1 MTKAAELAKMGEVLT
16 NGQIG
21 GRRNLIINGA
31 MQVSE
36 RDTSQGGITS
46 SGYYTLD
53 RFKTEISSAGTWSN
67 SQSSTS
73 PDGFSYSLK
82 FDCTTADGSL
92 SAGNYLLLSQYI
104 EGQNLQHLKKGTS
117 DAEALTLSFHVRSN
131 KTGTYIVEFY
141 DSDNSRSISKSYTI
155 SSADTWEKKTITI
168 DGDTSGAFGADN
180 GGSLGIF
187 FYLAAGSNFT
197 SGTLNTSWGSRT
209 LANIAVGQVNLADNT
224 SNEWYIT
231 GVQLEV
237 GRKETIFEHTSQGE
251 MERLCQ
257 RYFFKTSAIEDY
269 PAFNYANYGISSMP
283 LAVHMRANPTVT
295 DLTGSTYY
303 EAGSARSYSPSSITG
318 RTDWVSFRGTV
329 SGGTSGYAGTMY
341 PRFKAD
347 ADI

>member
-1 MTKAAELAKMGEVLT
+1 
-16 NGQIG
+16 
-21 GRRNLIINGA
+21 

-53 RFKTEISSAGTWSN
+53 RFKTEISSAGTWHN
-67 SQSSTS
+67 SQSSVS

-82 FDCTTADGSL
+82 FDCTTADASL

-209 LANIAVGQVNLADNT
+209 LANVAVGQVNLADNT

-257 RYFFKTSAIEDY
+257 RYFFQSPTYTDFPSFI
-269 PAFNYANYGISSMP
+269 YGTNGITCVP
-283 LAVHMRANPTVT
+283 LSVTMRASPTVT
-295 DLTGSTYY
+295 DQTGSNFY
-303 EAGSARSYSPSSITG
+303 EAGSARSFSPSS
-318 RTDWVSFRGTV
+318 VSVNAQFVAPRGTV
-329 SGGTSGYAGTMY
+329 TGGTSGNAGTMY
-341 PRFKAD
+341 PKFKAD
-347 ADI
+347 AEL